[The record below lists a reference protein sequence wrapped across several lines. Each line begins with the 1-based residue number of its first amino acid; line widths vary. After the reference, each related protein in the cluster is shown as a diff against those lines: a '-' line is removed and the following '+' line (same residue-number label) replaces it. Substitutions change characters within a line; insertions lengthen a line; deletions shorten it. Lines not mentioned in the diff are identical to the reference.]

1 MTGEPI
7 ITLIGNLT
15 ADPVIRFTQRG
26 DAVANFTVASTPRTF
41 DRTTNQWRDGEALFM
56 NCVAW
61 RNLAQNIS
69 DSLTKG
75 TRVIVSG
82 KMKSNSYQDRE
93 GNNRRS
99 IEIEVEEVG
108 PSLRYAT
115 TVVNRISGRSS
126 GGFNDSYSSGG
137 GNWDQQSAG
146 GDQPNQSSDDG
157 NSWQPSQ
164 DESFNRTNPDPWAN
178 AQSSEPPF

>member
-75 TRVIVSG
+75 SRVIVSG
-82 KMKSNSYQDRE
+82 RMKSNSYQDRE

-99 IEIEVEEVG
+99 IEIDVEEIG

-115 TVVNRISGRSS
+115 ATVNRTSGRSS
-126 GGFNDSYSSGG
+126 GGYNDGFNAGG
-137 GNWDQQSAG
+137 GNWDQSQSG
-146 GDQPNQSSDDG
+146 EEFSQPSDGG

-164 DESFNRTNPDPWAN
+164 DESFNRTNPDPWAD